1 MIIKYEDPNNPA
13 IKKKV
18 DIKSKKELD
27 ELVYMVTGA
36 SRVSHPSSELVYI
49 ADPSYSVFDGNEVTL
64 YYIMVCLHEHYALRH
79 LQTIGEVEFND
90 FSTLNN
96 HIYRGTRG
104 ERFEYILEKAHER
117 SKRIAKINSR
127 IKKVRNI

>member
-18 DIKSKKELD
+18 DVKNKKELD
-27 ELVYMVTGA
+27 ELVYLVTGA
-36 SRVSHPSSELVYI
+36 SRISNPSSELVYI

-64 YYIMVCLHEHYALRH
+64 YYIIVCLHEHYSM
-79 LQTIGEVEFND
+79 QTIGEVKFND

-96 HIYRGTRG
+96 RIYKATRG
-104 ERFEYILEKAHER
+104 ERFEYILEKAYER
-117 SKRIAKINSR
+117 ARRIAKINSR
-127 IKKVRNI
+127 IKKVRDI

>member
-64 YYIMVCLHEHYALRH
+64 YYIMVCLHEHYAL
-79 LQTIGEVEFND
+79 QTIGEVEFND

-104 ERFEYILEKAHER
+104 ERFECILEKAYER
-117 SKRIAKINSR
+117 SKRVAKINSR
-127 IKKVRNI
+127 IEKVRNI